1 MVCSSFS
8 SSSVSVKFLWEVV
21 EARDMIREYRRQQ
34 CTIIELVYPSWQWLS
49 QYAELRRCQPKH
61 NIAASGGRGSRGG
74 AWSRRDPYLS

>member
-49 QYAELRRCQPKH
+49 Q
-61 NIAASGGRGSRGG
+61 
-74 AWSRRDPYLS
+74 